1 MGKTRKRLTMA
12 KYARKYA
19 NIRANIAKMQGKVS
33 NEIAETTNNIQ
44 LSNQQTTQKEE
55 VVAKVV
61 PVVAEKQTAIIEE
74 VAEEVSV
81 SPVEMK
87 AQIVEPDKPVEDI
100 VEEIVSP
107 KKKLS
112 AKKTTTTKKRSTN
125 ARKKTGTRIAS
136 SRQKGKSAA
145 AN

>member
-44 LSNQQTTQKEE
+44 LSSQQATQKEE

-61 PVVAEKQTAIIEE
+61 PVVAEKKSFSAEKITKE
-74 VAEEVSV
+74 V
-81 SPVEMK
+81 PVEPVL
-87 AQIVEPDKPVEDI
+87 AQKEQPQAPEVVEDSALETI
-100 VEEIVSP
+100 KTAKVEKTVS
-107 KKKLS
+107 
-112 AKKTTTTKKRSTN
+112 KKTTTRKRNPSN
-125 ARKKTGTRIAS
+125 RVKTGTRVAKS
-136 SRQKGKSAA
+136 KRTKAKG
-145 AN
+145 